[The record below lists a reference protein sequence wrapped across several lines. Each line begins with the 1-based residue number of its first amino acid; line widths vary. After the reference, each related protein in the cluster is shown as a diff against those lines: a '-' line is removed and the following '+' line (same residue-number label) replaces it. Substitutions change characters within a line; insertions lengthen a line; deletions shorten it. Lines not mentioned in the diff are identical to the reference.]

1 MSQQPYSANKRS
13 IILQLIVFRVQA
25 FRGVIDMQ
33 LYLAR
38 VVLENTEAANE
49 EIKIDLVLEGKN
61 TKPGLDYFGVW
72 QDKQTSVRCP
82 FVMDPNGRADF
93 GTGYDG
99 ADRYY
104 ESNILSLALAIGL
117 QVGWRDA
124 NGEATYRVTGITQL
138 I

>member
-1 MSQQPYSANKRS
+1 
-13 IILQLIVFRVQA
+13 
-25 FRGVIDMQ
+25 MQ

-117 QVGWRDA
+117 QVGWRDP